1 MMVENLLEPPEDE
14 IEVDDENEG
23 AVEKEMKHE
32 VTQVKDD
39 KMKHVKFG
47 KNYTENCKNETAAK
61 EEIKAKDLKVKIE
74 NKENDSDEE
83 RETEDVSKNLYDE
96 IVPESV
102 SIDDVIGMHDMK
114 YMQVHSGTGK
124 KDKVDRRMDAST
136 FVSFLIFA
144 MLLICGKTLHEQSR
158 QITRLS
164 KLSQPSLFSQLQP
177 EVLLSLTS
185 SCSCQAES
193 GVCCEVTTALT
204 VKASSMASKVSAVV
218 TWFRQTWVA
227 VYGVTERPTAG
238 ITTAMLDM
246 VARIASTACA
256 VNAWLKRT
264 LWRFVL

>member
-1 MMVENLLEPPEDE
+1 MIFDKKKREDE
-14 IEVDDENEG
+14 EN
-23 AVEKEMKHE
+23 KEN
-32 VTQVKDD
+32 
-39 KMKHVKFG
+39 G
-47 KNYTENCKNETAAK
+47 KNETSVK
-61 EEIKAKDLKVKIE
+61 KEIKAKAMKVKIKNEE
-74 NKENDSDEE
+74 NESKE
-83 RETEDVSKNLYDE
+83 RETEDLFRNLYEE
-96 IVPESV
+96 IVHESV

-144 MLLICGKTLHEQSR
+144 MLLIFGKTLNEQSR
-158 QITRLS
+158 LIARLS
-164 KLSQPSLFSQLQP
+164 QMLQPSLFSQLQP

-227 VYGVTERPTAG
+227 VYAVTERPTAG

-246 VARIASTACA
+246 VAKIASTACA
-256 VNAWLKRT
+256 VVAWLRRT
-264 LWRFVL
+264 LRRFVS